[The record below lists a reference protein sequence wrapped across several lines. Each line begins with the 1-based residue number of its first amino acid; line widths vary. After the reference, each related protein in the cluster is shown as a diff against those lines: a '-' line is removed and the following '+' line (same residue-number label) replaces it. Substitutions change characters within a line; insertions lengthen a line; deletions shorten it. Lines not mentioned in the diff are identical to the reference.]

1 MAQTDASTKY
11 PTQLARQNRAHLSC
25 GGTPSPTPAREK
37 RARCSMQDDAD
48 LIYMLCGPTLT
59 KRRVCEDDT
68 WAKGW
73 ENHLDM
79 HIRAMLD
86 FLNENYVEMCRSHTI
101 LATKEIRR
109 TAQHL
114 DDLTNAK
121 DRIVCKQAMLLFS
134 YYMEPEAV
142 CETNGWS
149 DSTRKRVMVEDVKQR
164 VLPLVI
170 PNFVDRLCQTPD
182 ELIRMV
188 AVLCVMWPDE
198 PIMWQSVEQ
207 MMQHEGYLNSSD
219 EDVSGDEME
228 GEESAQTRL
237 ATLLTS
243 TNE

>member
-1 MAQTDASTKY
+1 
-11 PTQLARQNRAHLSC
+11 
-25 GGTPSPTPAREK
+25 
-37 RARCSMQDDAD
+37 MQDDED
-48 LIYMLCGPTLT
+48 LTYMLCGPTLT
-59 KRRVCEDDT
+59 KRKSCKDDT
-68 WAKGW
+68 WTRDW

-86 FLNENYVEMCRSHTI
+86 LVHRNYVEMCRSHTN
-101 LATKEIRR
+101 LATREMRSV
-109 TAQHL
+109 TQNL
-114 DDLTNAK
+114 NELTDVR

-142 CETNGWS
+142 CVTHGCS
-149 DSTRKRVMVEDVKQR
+149 DGTRKRVMIEDVKQR

-207 MMQHEGYLNSSD
+207 MMQHDGYLNSSD
-219 EDVSGDEME
+219 EDVSGDEIE

-237 ATLLTS
+237 AALLKS
-243 TNE
+243 KNEQMED

>member
-1 MAQTDASTKY
+1 
-11 PTQLARQNRAHLSC
+11 
-25 GGTPSPTPAREK
+25 
-37 RARCSMQDDAD
+37 
-48 LIYMLCGPTLT
+48 
-59 KRRVCEDDT
+59 
-68 WAKGW
+68 
-73 ENHLDM
+73 
-79 HIRAMLD
+79 MLD